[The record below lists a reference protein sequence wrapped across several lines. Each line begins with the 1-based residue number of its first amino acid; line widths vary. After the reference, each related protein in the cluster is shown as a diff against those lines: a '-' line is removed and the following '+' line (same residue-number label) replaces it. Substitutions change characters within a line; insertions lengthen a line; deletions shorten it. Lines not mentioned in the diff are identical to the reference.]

1 MIHWELSLT
10 ASTGLGLSEVEEQQT
25 WCCQLLADIYGCV
38 TIRHFWKIET
48 EMGCWHNIIYYT
60 LYHIT
65 MDSSPWSWYCKT
77 FWVTRIFTWLGA
89 RMAEH
94 RIATHV
100 FSHFW
105 WRQEYDTVLKT
116 AVLYTTSK
124 DAISWE
130 NLAGLV
136 WRVYSLHASQ
146 EHLLSTPMDVQSII
160 GCPKHT
166 HPFHLT
172 GMVRLNGIAKKAS
185 HQYAFKT
192 LGKINE
198 GTVSL
203 KYTMTSKWS
212 VQQGIIEHKNEL
224 TCCVLLSN
232 LPLFK
237 WNKCI
242 FPRSWYSIILQP
254 TPFQVQCGLP
264 CRILFKT
271 TRISITNLIL
281 PCLGLPENDAQIWR
295 CIYIYNFLDLLGWSM
310 ILGNISESLEQEEFK
325 SCLKKGT
332 WMSKISCNNLHFFIS
347 LDVR

>member
-1 MIHWELSLT
+1 MDLSRFVIFGR
-10 ASTGLGLSEVEEQQT
+10 SKWKWDV
-25 WCCQLLADIYGCV
+25 DIISY
-38 TIRHFWKIET
+38 IIYKYI
-48 EMGCWHNIIYYT
+48 IYIYYIYYT

-65 MDSSPWSWYCKT
+65 MDSSAWSWYCKT
-77 FWVTRIFTWLGA
+77 FWVSRIFTWLGA

-94 RIATHV
+94 RIATQV
-100 FSHFW
+100 FSQFW
-105 WRQEYDTVLKT
+105 WRQDYDTVLKT

-146 EHLLSTPMDVQSII
+146 KHHLSTPMDVQSII

-166 HPFHLT
+166 HPLHLT

-185 HQYAFKT
+185 HQYAFKA

-212 VQQGIIEHKNEL
+212 VLQGIIEHKNEL

-242 FPRSWYSIILQP
+242 FPPSWYSIILQP

-264 CRILFKT
+264 CPILFKT

-281 PCLGLPENDAQIWR
+281 PGLGLPENDAQIWR
-295 CIYIYNFLDLLGWSM
+295 CI
-310 ILGNISESLEQEEFK
+310 
-325 SCLKKGT
+325 
-332 WMSKISCNNLHFFIS
+332 
-347 LDVR
+347 